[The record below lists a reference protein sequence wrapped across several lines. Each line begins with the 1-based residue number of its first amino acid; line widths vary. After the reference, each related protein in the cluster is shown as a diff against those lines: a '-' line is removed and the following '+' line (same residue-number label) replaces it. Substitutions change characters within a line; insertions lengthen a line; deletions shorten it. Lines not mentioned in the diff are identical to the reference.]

1 MNEELINQIVRRIL
15 SEPAFQALLQG
26 DPAGNQEDKV
36 VKPDGIVLLNYVPEF
51 ERVLK
56 GLKLSYGADYTLSIL
71 ASDQALEAK
80 PELPEGMTWI
90 TPQDALRKSDWQK
103 IILPACSPNTLAKAA
118 LGIRDSP
125 INEMIGRGISQ
136 GISTTIV
143 TEYLGFSTQTP
154 KAYSELYE
162 GYLKTVQS
170 YGVIV
175 CASIGDEC
183 TMIKKTGRAVSVAG
197 GLIRDNGTVQSA
209 QGPVVTQVTKTSQ
222 SYRTS
227 LYEQRSATCEQS
239 VLDDQK
245 APIREEIRFE
255 KKFLGDKQVY
265 DIAEG
270 TRVIV
275 KRGTVISPLARDTL
289 KSRGIELR
297 QETEEGRR

>member
-1 MNEELINQIVRRIL
+1 MNEELIQQIVRRIL
-15 SEPAFQALLQG
+15 SEPTFQALLQG
-26 DPAGNQEDKV
+26 DTAGIQENKV

-51 ERVLK
+51 ERVLN
-56 GLKLSYGADYTLSIL
+56 GLKRSYGADYTLSIL
-71 ASDQALEAK
+71 ASDQALVAK
-80 PELPEGMTWI
+80 PELPAGLTWI

-103 IILPACSPNTLAKAA
+103 IILPACSANTLAKAA
-118 LGIRDSP
+118 LGIRDNP
-125 INEMIGRGISQ
+125 ISEMIGRGITQ

-143 TEYLGFSTQTP
+143 TEYLGFTAQTP
-154 KAYSELYE
+154 KAYCELYE

-175 CASIGDEC
+175 CTSLGDE
-183 TMIKKTGRAVSVAG
+183 
-197 GLIRDNGTVQSA
+197 GTII
-209 QGPVVTQVTKTSQ
+209 SQ
-222 SYRTS
+222 SHRTS
-227 LYEQRSATCEQS
+227 LYEQRSSTGEQS
-239 VLDDQK
+239 VLDDQNV
-245 APIREEIRFE
+245 PIREEIRFE

-297 QETEEGRR
+297 QETEEGRL